1 MEEVIDLSRSTIEEQ
16 IREVDS
22 AAEDYP
28 EHLNLLTLHK
38 AILEI
43 LMPIAKSPKK
53 GAREALSGEAFNNL
67 QEKAAAS
74 KKPISSFL
82 YSSIFDEDTVL
93 SIARDIT
100 QCLMRRRP
108 GGEALEGF
116 LKALEKEEINARDA
130 IEAILE
136 EDAAWFQ
143 HLSERFGVESS
154 LLLFI
159 FDTTL
164 RPFFEE
170 IARKVESVFIETWWE
185 PFCPVCG
192 RTSNV
197 ARIRQRKRYMTCTY
211 CGAEYLV
218 DLFLCV
224 NCGNK
229 DPYTLGFITFEEHP
243 EYELNYCEK
252 CDHYIKIVYEERL
265 RRRIPKGLEGL
276 LTQELDIL
284 AEENKLSL
292 SRT

>member
-1 MEEVIDLSRSTIEEQ
+1 MSRSTIKEQ
-16 IREVDS
+16 IREIDS
-22 AAEDYP
+22 TAKDYP
-28 EHLNLLTLHK
+28 EYLDLLNLNK

-43 LMPIAKSPKK
+43 LAPMAESPTK
-53 GAREALSGEAFNNL
+53 GAREALSDEAVKNL
-67 QEKAAAS
+67 KEKAVAS
-74 KKPISSFL
+74 KRPISSFL
-82 YSSIFDEDTVL
+82 DASIFDEDTVL
-93 SIARDIT
+93 SIAREIAE
-100 QCLMRRRP
+100 CLMHRCPR
-108 GGEALEGF
+108 GEALKG
-116 LKALEKEEINARDA
+116 LLRALEQRGVDA
-130 IEAILE
+130 HATIKAILE

-143 HLSERFGVESS
+143 HLSDKFGIEPS

-159 FDTTL
+159 FDTLL

-170 IARKVESVFIETWWE
+170 VARKVEGDLIETWWE

-192 RTSNV
+192 RNPIV

-229 DPYTLGFITFEEHP
+229 EPYSLGFITFKEHP

-252 CDHYIKIVYEERL
+252 CNYYVKTIYEDRL
-265 RRRIPKGLEGL
+265 RRKIPKGLEDL

-284 AEENKLSL
+284 AQRHELGL

>member
-1 MEEVIDLSRSTIEEQ
+1 MSRSNIKEQ
-16 IREVDS
+16 IREIDS
-22 AAEDYP
+22 ATKDYP
-28 EHLNLLTLHK
+28 EYLDLLNLNK
-38 AILEI
+38 DIMEI
-43 LMPIAKSPKK
+43 LIPMAESTTK
-53 GAREALSGEAFNNL
+53 GAREALSNKAVKNL
-67 QEKAAAS
+67 QEKAVAS
-74 KKPISSFL
+74 KRPISSFL
-82 YSSIFDEDTVL
+82 DASIFDEKTVL
-93 SIARDIT
+93 SIARDIA
-100 QCLMRRRP
+100 QCLRRRCP

-116 LKALEKEEINARDA
+116 LRAFEQGEIDARDA

-136 EDAAWFQ
+136 EDAAWFR
-143 HLSERFGVESS
+143 HLSDKFGVEPS

-159 FDTTL
+159 FGTPL
-164 RPFFEE
+164 RPFFED
-170 IARKVESVFIETWWE
+170 IARKVERELIEAWWE

-192 RTSNV
+192 RNPHV

-229 DPYTLGFITFEEHP
+229 EPYSLGFITFKEHP

-252 CDHYIKIVYEERL
+252 CNHYVKTIYEDRL
-265 RRRIPKGLEGL
+265 RRKIPKGLEDL

-284 AEENKLSL
+284 AQRHELDL